1 MEKLKSSAKVKILLT
16 SFQTWLPHQKS
27 NSSDDLLEISQK
39 SNYVAVAD
47 LFFLRNLPVN
57 IEQASHKV
65 IKEVE
70 HIQPEVVIC
79 CGMAEKRT
87 KLTIESNAS
96 CANECLYT
104 TVNLTDLVKTL
115 KLTEVSHDA
124 GKFVCEGLYYQLLKY
139 IRTQRLS
146 TYCIFVHV
154 PLLSSNQ
161 AQQLIKQDFES
172 IIDQLA
178 CMLDANQE
186 N

>member
-1 MEKLKSSAKVKILLT
+1 MEKQESSAKVKILLT

-39 SNYVAVAD
+39 SNPVDVAD
-47 LFFLRNLPVN
+47 LFYLRHLPVD

-65 IKEVE
+65 IREIE
-70 HIQPEVVIC
+70 QIQPEVVIC

-96 CANECLYT
+96 CVNECLYT
-104 TVNLTDLVKTL
+104 SVNLTDLVKTL
-115 KLTEVSHDA
+115 KITEVSHDA

-139 IRTQRLS
+139 IVTQHLNTR
-146 TYCIFVHV
+146 CIFVHV

-161 AQQLIKQDFES
+161 TQLIKQDFES
-172 IIDQLA
+172 IIEQLA
-178 CMLDANQE
+178 K
-186 N
+186 